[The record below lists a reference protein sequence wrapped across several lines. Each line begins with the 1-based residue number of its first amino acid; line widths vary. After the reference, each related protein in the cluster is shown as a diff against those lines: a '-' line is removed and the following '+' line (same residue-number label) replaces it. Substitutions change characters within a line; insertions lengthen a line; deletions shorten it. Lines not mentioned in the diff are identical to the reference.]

1 LIPPQYRIGVTAMSI
16 NIGIIGLAQSGKTT
30 VFNALTGGKADT
42 ATRTTD
48 GLSPHI
54 GVARVPEPRLKVLE
68 GILNPRKLV
77 AVEAK
82 YTDVG
87 ASIKTLAQ
95 DKGLGGQ
102 LLNQLSTVDTLI
114 CVVRAFKDDRL
125 PHPQGSLDVKRDIGT
140 LNMELIFSDLAI
152 MERRLEKLETSMKG
166 AKPGERQGFLQE
178 KDILLRFKAELEKDK
193 PLRELAVESA
203 EARFITNYQFL
214 TAKPLLIVMN
224 IGEEQ
229 LSQAA
234 SMEAELNKEYS
245 GAKCRVMTLCGKLE
259 MELAQLEESA
269 AQEFRAEY
277 GIKESGLER
286 TIKMSYELTD
296 LITFFTIASNE
307 VRAWSIKK
315 GTTALKAAGK
325 IHTDMERG
333 FIRAEGISFNDLV
346 QSGSIAE
353 ARKKGLL
360 RLEGKDYVVQDG
372 DVMTF
377 LFNV

>member
-1 LIPPQYRIGVTAMSI
+1 MSI

-30 VFNALTGGKADT
+30 IFNALTGGKVDT
-42 ATRTTD
+42 APRTTD

-54 GVARVPEPRLKVLE
+54 GMAKVPEPRLKVLE
-68 GILNPRKLV
+68 DILHPQRLV
-77 AVEAK
+77 AAEAK

-87 ASIKTLAQ
+87 ASVKTLAQ

-114 CVVRAFKDDRL
+114 CVIRAFKDDSL

-140 LNMELIFSDLAI
+140 LNMELVFSDLAI

-166 AKPGERQGFLQE
+166 AKPSERQGFLQE
-178 KDILLRFKAELEKDK
+178 KEILLRFKGELENDK
-193 PLRELAVESA
+193 PLRELTIESA
-203 EARFITNYQFL
+203 EARFVTNYQFL
-214 TAKPLLIVMN
+214 TAKPLLIVIN

-229 LSQAA
+229 LAQAD
-234 SMEAELNKEYS
+234 SIETEFDKQYT
-245 GAKCRVMTLCGKLE
+245 GVKCRHIALCGKLE

-269 AQEFRAEY
+269 AQEFRAGY
-277 GIKESGLER
+277 GIKESGPER
-286 TIKMSYELTD
+286 MIKMSYELSD
-296 LITFFTIASNE
+296 LMTFFTIASNE

-325 IHTDMERG
+325 IHTDMEKG

-346 QSGSIAE
+346 KIGSITE

-360 RLEGKDYVVQDG
+360 RLEGKEYIVQDG